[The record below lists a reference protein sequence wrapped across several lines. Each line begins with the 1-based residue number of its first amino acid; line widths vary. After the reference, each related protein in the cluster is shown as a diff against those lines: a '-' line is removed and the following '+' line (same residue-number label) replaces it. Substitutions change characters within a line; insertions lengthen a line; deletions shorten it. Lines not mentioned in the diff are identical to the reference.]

1 MAYGRQTAP
10 GVPGSFPLP
19 NPGNAGTTYT
29 ANAVHPSAAA
39 ATSSVEAANDP
50 EVRADTISAVKAGVL
65 PRPDGVP
72 SDIARMIAQHRA
84 AGGKGG

>member
-1 MAYGRQTAP
+1 MPYGRQTAP

-39 ATSSVEAANDP
+39 ATRLGPRANP
-50 EVRADTISAVKAGVL
+50 LNAG
-65 PRPDGVP
+65 RPP
-72 SDIARMIAQHRA
+72 L
-84 AGGKGG
+84 AGGKK